1 MRKYE
6 LVCIVHPDLDEAAFN
21 AIIEKV
27 KGWIGETGGSVDKV
41 EIWGRKRLAS
51 LIRKQRDGQYVL
63 FNLTIP
69 ATATATLDQNLR
81 FQEPIIRY
89 MITAVD

>member
-27 KGWIGETGGSVDKV
+27 KGWIGETGSVDKV